1 MPEWIAPFEKMCIV
15 SNASSIILP
24 SVRGPPHRARKS
36 CAICNRGSVAAS
48 RGSVAASGVVWPHP
62 GKVVVWPRQG

>member
-36 CAICNRGSVAAS
+36 CAICNRGSVAA
-48 RGSVAASGVVWPHP
+48 AGVVWPHP